1 MEAHPRTQTGPRT
14 QGKSSRDSRRVEI
27 QIFMERHVII
37 GAGPAGLTAAW
48 ELSKLERDVLL
59 LESDPVYVGGIA
71 RTVEY
76 KGHRF
81 DMGGHRFYSK
91 SDQINRIWRE
101 MLPNDFIQV
110 PRLSRIYYNRKF
122 FPYPIELKATIG
134 NLGLRTSFL
143 IGLSYLRARVF
154 PRQHEASFENWIV
167 NRFGHRLYST
177 FFKTYTEKVWGIP
190 CTEISKDWAAQR
202 IRGLSLIEAVK
213 HAVFTPKA
221 NSQIKT
227 LIKTFSYPRLGPG
240 QLWES
245 VRDQVLAAGNEVMLG
260 KTVVKLNHH
269 NGVMCT
275 VETQDGCEYDGSHF
289 YSTMTIRDFILSL
302 SPEAPRLVRHAAES
316 LKYRD
321 FLTVALVIDRP
332 ELFPDNWIYIHDSGV
347 HVGRIQNYKN
357 WSRDMV
363 ADPSQTCL
371 GMEYFCN
378 QGDGLWGMDDQ
389 QLIRLAARELGEIGV
404 ARGSDVI
411 DGCVVRVP
419 NAYPVYDGDYRKH
432 RETIKNWLNSYFLN
446 VYPAGRAGLH
456 TYNNQDHSMMA
467 AILSVRNAT
476 EQAILDVWNVNTDE
490 EYGEEGQAQT
500 PIEERLVPRRISPE
514 PVGSHSS

>member
-1 MEAHPRTQTGPRT
+1 
-14 QGKSSRDSRRVEI
+14 
-27 QIFMERHVII
+27 MERHVII

-71 RTVEY
+71 RTVGY

-91 SDQINRIWRE
+91 SDRINRLWRE

-143 IGLSYLRARVF
+143 IGLSYLWARAF
-154 PRQHEASFENWIV
+154 PRKDETSFEDWIV

-190 CTEISKDWAAQR
+190 CSEISKDWAAQR
-202 IRGLSLIEAVK
+202 IRGLSLIQAVK
-213 HAVFTPKA
+213 HALFSPKA

-245 VRDQVLAAGNEVMLG
+245 VRDQILDVGNELELG
-260 KTVVKLNHH
+260 KTVIKLNHH
-269 NGVMCT
+269 DGVMT
-275 VETQDGCEYDGSHF
+275 SVETEDGCEYDGSHF

-302 SPEAPRLVRHAAES
+302 SPEAPRLVCDAAES

-332 ELFPDNWIYIHDSGV
+332 ELFPDNWIYIHDPGV

-363 ADPSQTCL
+363 ADLSQTCL

-378 QGDGLWGMDDQ
+378 QGDSLWGMNDQ
-389 QLIRLAARELGEIGV
+389 GLIRLAARELDEIGV
-404 ARGSDVI
+404 AQGSDVI

-432 RETIKNWLNSYFLN
+432 RETIKDWLNSYFLN

-500 PIEERLVPRRISPE
+500 QIEERLVPRRILRE
-514 PVGSHSS
+514 PAGSEVDIDGAHCYRLDRQPASFLAGSESVAR